1 MTGRI
6 STVGRALKLEGEI
19 DVANASDLIEAIREA
34 CADGASDVTID
45 MSGVSFI
52 DSSGLHA
59 LHQAIATQDGARL
72 VLVDVPA
79 HVLRIMGILGMDRLR
94 EISFRSRAG

>member
-1 MTGRI
+1 MTARITMEGR
-6 STVGRALKLEGEI
+6 TLRLQGEI
-19 DVANASDLIEAIREA
+19 DVANAPDLIEAIHEA
-34 CADGASDVTID
+34 CAGGREVTID
-45 MSGVSFI
+45 MSRVSFI

-59 LHQAIATQDGARL
+59 LHRAIASQEGGRL

-94 EISFRSRAG
+94 EVSFRSRA

>member
-6 STVGRALKLEGEI
+6 ITEGRSLRLEGEI
-19 DVANASDLIEAIREA
+19 DVANATDLAEAIREA
-34 CADGASDVTID
+34 CAGGSDVAID
-45 MSGVSFI
+45 MSGLSFI

-59 LHQAIATQDGARL
+59 LHQAIASQDGAKL

-79 HVLRIMGILGMDRLR
+79 NILRIMGILGMDRLR

>member
-1 MTGRI
+1 MTARITAEGRTI
-6 STVGRALKLEGEI
+6 LLEGEI
-19 DVANASDLIEAIREA
+19 DVANAPEIAEAIRTA
-34 CADGASDVTID
+34 CAGGVEVAVDMGGVT
-45 MSGVSFI
+45 FI

-59 LHQAIATQDGARL
+59 LHRAVASQAGARL

-94 EISFRSRAG
+94 EIRFRSRAG